1 MNETGALGCAV
12 IGAAASG
19 EYASLADAAA
29 HMCRISQPIM
39 PDQIRS
45 RLYDE
50 KYELYLQAIQALDP
64 LWDRL
69 QGIPGPPSPGL
80 IPAGQMVRINSSIK
94 GRAAPAAMGST
105 LY

>member
-1 MNETGALGCAV
+1 
-12 IGAAASG
+12 
-19 EYASLADAAA
+19 
-29 HMCRISQPIM
+29 MCRISQPIM

-69 QGIPGPPSPGL
+69 QEYRDRHPQG
-80 IPAGQMVRINSSIK
+80 
-94 GRAAPAAMGST
+94 
-105 LY
+105 

>member
-1 MNETGALGCAV
+1 MFADVMKLPVEVVQVNETGALGCAV

-50 KYELYLQAIQALDP
+50 KYELYLKAIQALDP

-69 QGIPGPPSPGL
+69 QEYRDRHPQG
-80 IPAGQMVRINSSIK
+80 
-94 GRAAPAAMGST
+94 
-105 LY
+105 